1 MSSTVNHVP
10 VLYAEALDGLHVRPG
25 GRYID
30 CTVGGG
36 GHATGILERSAPN
49 GRLLGLDADPQ
60 AIALARQRL
69 QRFAD
74 RVVLVNENFAHLGEV
89 AAAQGFAA
97 VDGVLVD
104 LGVSAFQLGPTGRGF
119 SFQVEAPLDMRFD
132 PRQTTTAADLVNR
145 LPEDALADL
154 LFQYGEETRSWRI
167 ARAIVAQRP
176 ITTTTELAQ
185 VIAQAVGRQGR
196 IHPATKS
203 FQALRIAVNQELEA
217 LEAALPQ
224 AVDLLAPG
232 GYLAIIAFHSLED
245 RLVKQFL
252 QREARGCICSDLPAR
267 PPFWEVRRAGKSP
280 PHTPVCVCG
289 HRATLHLVTRRAVQP
304 SVAEVQRNPRSR
316 SARLRVAQR
325 LSIGNQ
331 GISD

>member
-1 MSSTVNHVP
+1 MSITTSHVP

-36 GHATGILERSAPN
+36 GHAAGILEHSAPD
-49 GRLLGLDADPQ
+49 GRLLGLDADPA
-60 AIALARQRL
+60 AIALARERL
-69 QRFAD
+69 SSFAD

-89 AAAQGFAA
+89 AAAQGFTA
-97 VDGVLVD
+97 VEGILLD
-104 LGVSAFQLGPTGRGF
+104 LGISSFQLGPAGRGF

-145 LPEDALADL
+145 LPEEALADL
-154 LFQYGEETRSWRI
+154 LFRYGEERRSRRI

-176 ITTTTELAQ
+176 ITTTTQLAQ
-185 VIAQAVGRQGR
+185 VVAQAVGRQGR
-196 IHPATKS
+196 IHPATQS
-203 FQALRIAVNQELEA
+203 FQALRIAVNQELET

-232 GYLAIIAFHSLED
+232 GYLAIIAFHTLED

-252 QREARGCICSDLPAR
+252 QREARHCLC
-267 PPFWEVRRAGKSP
+267 PPR
-280 PHTPVCVCG
+280 TPVCVCG
-289 HRATLHLVTRRAVQP
+289 HRATLRLIARRAIQP
-304 SVAEVQRNPRSR
+304 SEAEVQRNPRSR

-325 LSIGNQ
+325 LSWGNQ

>member
-1 MSSTVNHVP
+1 MSITTNHVP

-30 CTVGGG
+30 CTVGGA
-36 GHATGILERSAPN
+36 GHAAGILEHSAPD
-49 GRLLGLDADPQ
+49 GRLLGLDADPE
-60 AIALARQRL
+60 AIALAGERL
-69 QRFAD
+69 SSFAD

-89 AAAQGFAA
+89 AAAQGYTA
-97 VDGVLVD
+97 VEGILLD
-104 LGVSAFQLGPTGRGF
+104 LGLSSFQLGPAGRGF

-145 LPEDALADL
+145 LPEEALADL
-154 LFQYGEETRSWRI
+154 LFRYGEERRSRRI

-176 ITTTTELAQ
+176 ITTTTQLAQ
-185 VIAQAVGRQGR
+185 VVAQAVGRQGR

-203 FQALRIAVNQELEA
+203 FQALRIAVNQELET

-252 QREARGCICSDLPAR
+252 QREARHCLCSPR
-267 PPFWEVRRAGKSP
+267 
-280 PHTPVCVCG
+280 TPVCVCG
-289 HRATLHLVTRRAVQP
+289 HRATLRLIARRAIQP
-304 SVAEVQRNPRSR
+304 SAAEVQRNPRSR

-325 LSIGNQ
+325 LSWGNQ

>member
-1 MSSTVNHVP
+1 MSITANHVP

-36 GHATGILERSAPN
+36 GHAAGILERSAPD

-60 AIALARQRL
+60 AIALAGERL
-69 QRFAD
+69 QRSVY
-74 RVVLVNENFAHLGEV
+74 RVVLVNENFAHLGDV
-89 AAAQGFAA
+89 AAAQGFTA
-97 VDGVLVD
+97 VDGILLD

-132 PRQTTTAADLVNR
+132 PRQSTTAADLVNR

-154 LFQYGEETRSWRI
+154 LFRYGEETRSRRI

-176 ITTTTELAQ
+176 ITTTTQLAQ
-185 VIAQAVGRQGR
+185 VVAQAVGRQGR

-203 FQALRIAVNQELEA
+203 FQALRIAVNQELEV

-224 AVDLLAPG
+224 VVALLAPG

-252 QREARGCICSDLPAR
+252 QREARHCLC
-267 PPFWEVRRAGKSP
+267 PPR
-280 PHTPVCVCG
+280 TPVCVCG
-289 HRATLHLVTRRAVQP
+289 HRATLRLMARRAIQP
-304 SVAEVQRNPRSR
+304 SAAEVQRNPRSR

-331 GISD
+331 VNGGKPDSLIS